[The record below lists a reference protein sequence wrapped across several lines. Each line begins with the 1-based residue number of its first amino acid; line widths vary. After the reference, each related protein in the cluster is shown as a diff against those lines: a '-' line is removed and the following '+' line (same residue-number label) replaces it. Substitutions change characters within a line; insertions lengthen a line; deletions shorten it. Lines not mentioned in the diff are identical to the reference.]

1 MFLTPLE
8 VATSLK
14 VSTMTV
20 YRLCRSGE
28 LPHVRVGQSIR
39 IKEADL
45 TQYLTGEPA

>member
-1 MFLTPLE
+1 MFLTVVE
-8 VATSLK
+8 VAEKLR

-20 YRLCRSGE
+20 YRLCQSNE
-28 LPHVRVGQSIR
+28 LPHVRIGQSIR